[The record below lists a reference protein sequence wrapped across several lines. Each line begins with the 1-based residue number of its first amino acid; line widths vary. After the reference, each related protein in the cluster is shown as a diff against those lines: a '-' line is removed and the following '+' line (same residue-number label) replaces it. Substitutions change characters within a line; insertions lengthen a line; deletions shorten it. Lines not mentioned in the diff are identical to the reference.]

1 MHLTNVGTD
10 KTADEKTAIR
20 KERAGQKNMEKED
33 IKKLVLQAAQGN
45 KAAFGALYEETGRT
59 VYFSCLKLLGDP
71 QLAEDITQETYLT
84 ALQKLGTLAQPEN
97 FSAWVNRIGI
107 NLCKMHFRNNAV
119 PEDNS
124 EEIIEEIPD
133 EGLIPEEYVS
143 NDAKRKI
150 IMNIIDTVLTEEQ
163 RRSVILYYF
172 DMLTVPEIA
181 EVMNCTTG
189 TVTSRLSAARKKIK
203 EAVLIYEENNNDRL
217 HAAVPVFILSKL
229 LNKEA
234 SNTVLPKLTVFTGSA
249 SAVNA
254 VPDSVTS
261 TKTISGGKVMFS
273 TVKAKVIAGVCAAAV
288 VGGGITA
295 AVVLSSNG
303 SKDNDNDD
311 GVVVVTESQK
321 SSESSSAADNK
332 ADTAGNNSDKYWIT
346 GFKGSDPSDTLPQDI
361 FGSKISVP
369 VDLSAIDGGNAA
381 MELYGDD
388 IGKSGDIMSIDKMV
402 GENTNVEITFV
413 SSDESQTK
421 YDLIS
426 GNPFDRD
433 ASVAD
438 ILKENSWSVTIPLEE
453 AVDTSDWEY
462 ESYGSYSNKEDLDKI
477 IDKMG
482 CPTSIYMNSE
492 YDGMDDYKCYT
503 MYWENVDYTIS
514 LTVVETYSNYEE
526 YDVVLDDFSVS
537 DFTYYSKNY
546 PQEEIHEK
554 DGEAVF
560 TSEYTGITT
569 PGESTVNTDEN
580 RVKVYDDLKALDLT
594 SDAALPKDI
603 SVSYKGIDH
612 VFTGTELIDDVRAE
626 MVDTPDDEYDSALCY
641 GKTSSTVD
649 NIIIFD
655 FWLNSDHTLHKIRMS
670 FTTES
675 DCSIFGITKNSTP
688 EEMAAILGTPEVS
701 DRNGKDQF
709 LDWKSDSMSVNAYY
723 YDGVLQSIQAYFES

>member
-1 MHLTNVGTD
+1 
-10 KTADEKTAIR
+10 
-20 KERAGQKNMEKED
+20 MEKDD

-59 VYFSCLKLLGDP
+59 VYFSCRKLLGDP

-97 FSAWVNRIGI
+97 FPAWVNRIGI
-107 NLCKMHFRNNAV
+107 NLCKMHFRNNSA

-150 IMNIIDTVLTEEQ
+150 IMDIIDTVLTEEQ
-163 RRSVILYYF
+163 RQSVILYYF

-249 SAVNA
+249 SAANA

-321 SSESSSAADNK
+321 SSESSSAADK
-332 ADTAGNNSDKYWIT
+332 ADSAGDNSDKYWIT

-369 VDLSAIDGGNAA
+369 VDLSAIDGGNAN
-381 MELYGDD
+381 MEMYGDD
-388 IGKSGDIMSIDKMV
+388 IGRSSDIMSVDKMI
-402 GENTNVEITFV
+402 GENSDVEITFV
-413 SSDESQTK
+413 SSDESHTK
-421 YDLIS
+421 YDLTS
-426 GNPFDRD
+426 PNPFDRD

-594 SDAALPKDI
+594 SDEALPKDI

-641 GKTSSTVD
+641 GKTSSTMD

-723 YDGVLQSIQAYFES
+723 YDGVLQSIQAYFEN

>member
-1 MHLTNVGTD
+1 
-10 KTADEKTAIR
+10 
-20 KERAGQKNMEKED
+20 MEKDD

-97 FSAWVNRIGI
+97 FPAWVNRIGI
-107 NLCKMHFRNNAV
+107 NLCKMHFRNNSA

-150 IMNIIDTVLTEEQ
+150 IMDIIDTVLTEEQ

-249 SAVNA
+249 SAANA

-321 SSESSSAADNK
+321 SSESSSAADK
-332 ADTAGNNSDKYWIT
+332 ADTAGDNSDKYWIT

-580 RVKVYDDLKALDLT
+580 RVKVYDDLKALDLS
-594 SDAALPKDI
+594 SDAVLPKDI
-603 SVSYKGIDH
+603 SVSYKGINH
-612 VFTGTELIDDVRAE
+612 VFTGTELIDDVRKE

-641 GKTSSTVD
+641 GKTSSTMD

>member
-1 MHLTNVGTD
+1 MSGLIKQRT
-10 KTADEKTAIR
+10 R
-20 KERAGQKNMEKED
+20 KRQFGKKEQVKNMEKDD

-97 FSAWVNRIGI
+97 FPAWVNRIGI
-107 NLCKMHFRNNAV
+107 NLCKMHFRNNSA

-150 IMNIIDTVLTEEQ
+150 IMDIIDTVLTEEQ

-172 DMLTVPEIA
+172 DMLTVPDIA

-217 HAAVPVFILSKL
+217 HAVVPVFILSKL

-249 SAVNA
+249 SAANA
-254 VPDSVTS
+254 VPDSVTT
-261 TKTISGGKVMFS
+261 TKTISGGKGMFS

-311 GVVVVTESQK
+311 GVVVVTESQQ
-321 SSESSSAADNK
+321 SSESNSAADNK
-332 ADTAGNNSDKYWIT
+332 ADTAGDNSDKYWIT

-413 SSDESQTK
+413 SSDESHTK

-603 SVSYKGIDH
+603 SVSYKGVDH
-612 VFTGTELIDDVRAE
+612 VFTGTELIDDVRKE

-641 GKTSSTVD
+641 GKTSSTMD

>member
-10 KTADEKTAIR
+10 KADEKTVRHSEEGAE
-20 KERAGQKNMEKED
+20 KTMEKEE
-33 IKKLVLQAAQGN
+33 IITLVLQAAQGN
-45 KAAFGALYEETGRT
+45 RAAFGALYEETGRV
-59 VYFSCLKLLGDP
+59 VYFTCLKLLANA
-71 QLAEDITQETYLT
+71 QLAEDITQETFLT
-84 ALQKLGTLAQPEN
+84 ALQKLGTLTNPEN
-97 FSAWVNRIGI
+97 FQTWVNRIAI
-107 NLCKMHFRNNAV
+107 NLCKMHFRGNTD
-119 PEDNS
+119 PEENS
-124 EEIIEEIPD
+124 EDILEDIPD
-133 EGLIPEEYVS
+133 EDLIPEEYVS

-150 IMNIIDTVLTEEQ
+150 IMDIIDTVLTEEQ
-163 RRSVILYYF
+163 RQSVILYYF

-181 EVMNCTTG
+181 DVMGCTTG

-229 LNKEA
+229 LMKEA
-234 SNTVLPKLTVFTGSA
+234 STTALPKLTVFTSTA
-249 SAVNA
+249 ANA
-254 VPDSVTS
+254 VPDKVTS
-261 TKTISGGKVMFS
+261 TKTISGGKGMFS
-273 TVKAKVIAGVCAAAV
+273 TVKAKVIAGVCAVAV

-295 AVVLSSNG
+295 AVVLSSNSNDDDDIVVSSQKNG
-303 SKDNDNDD
+303 DSTVSKNDETVSNTANDN
-311 GVVVVTESQK
+311 K
-321 SSESSSAADNK
+321 
-332 ADTAGNNSDKYWIT
+332 NSNLYWID
-346 GFKGSDPSDTLPQDI
+346 GFNGGTPSDTLPQDI

-369 VDLSAIDGGNAA
+369 VDLSAIDGGNAN
-381 MELYGDD
+381 MKMYGDD
-388 IGKSGDIMSIDKMV
+388 IGRSSDIMSVDKMI
-402 GENTNVEITFV
+402 GENSDVEITFV
-413 SSDESQTK
+413 SSDESQTN
-421 YDLIS
+421 YDLT
-426 GNPFDRD
+426 GANPFDRD

-438 ILKENSWSVTIPLEE
+438 ILKENSWSITIPLEE
-453 AVDTSDWEY
+453 AVDTSGWEY

-514 LTVVETYSNYEE
+514 LGVVETYSNYEE
-526 YDVVLDDFSVS
+526 YDVVLDYFSVS

-612 VFTGTELIDDVRAE
+612 VFTGIELIDDVRAE

-641 GKTSSTVD
+641 GKTSSTMD

-723 YDGVLQSIQAYFES
+723 YDGVLQSIQAYFEN

>member
-1 MHLTNVGTD
+1 
-10 KTADEKTAIR
+10 
-20 KERAGQKNMEKED
+20 MEKDD

-97 FSAWVNRIGI
+97 FPAWVNRIGI
-107 NLCKMHFRNNAV
+107 NLCKMHFRNNSA

-150 IMNIIDTVLTEEQ
+150 IMDIIDTVLTEEQ
-163 RRSVILYYF
+163 RQSVILYYF

-249 SAVNA
+249 SAANA

-273 TVKAKVIAGVCAAAV
+273 TVKAKVIAGVCAVAV

-321 SSESSSAADNK
+321 SSESSSAADK
-332 ADTAGNNSDKYWIT
+332 ADTAGNNSDKFWIT

-580 RVKVYDDLKALDLT
+580 RVKVYDDLKTLDLS

-603 SVSYKGIDH
+603 SVSYKGVDH

>member
-1 MHLTNVGTD
+1 
-10 KTADEKTAIR
+10 
-20 KERAGQKNMEKED
+20 MEKDD

-59 VYFSCLKLLGDP
+59 VYFSCRKLLGDP

-97 FSAWVNRIGI
+97 FPAWVNRIGI
-107 NLCKMHFRNNAV
+107 NLCKMHFRNNSA

-150 IMNIIDTVLTEEQ
+150 IMDIIDTVLTEEQ
-163 RRSVILYYF
+163 RQSVILYYF

-249 SAVNA
+249 SAANA

-321 SSESSSAADNK
+321 SSESSSAADK
-332 ADTAGNNSDKYWIT
+332 ADTAGDNSDKYWIT

-388 IGKSGDIMSIDKMV
+388 IGRSGDIMSIDKMV

-603 SVSYKGIDH
+603 SVSYKGVDH
-612 VFTGTELIDDVRAE
+612 VFTGTELIDDVRKE

-670 FTTES
+670 FTTER

-723 YDGVLQSIQAYFES
+723 YDGVLQSIQAYFEN

>member
-1 MHLTNVGTD
+1 
-10 KTADEKTAIR
+10 
-20 KERAGQKNMEKED
+20 MEKDD

-97 FSAWVNRIGI
+97 FPAWVNRIGI
-107 NLCKMHFRNNAV
+107 NLCKMHFRNNSA

-150 IMNIIDTVLTEEQ
+150 IMDIIDTVLTEEQ

-217 HAAVPVFILSKL
+217 HAVVPVFILSKL

-249 SAVNA
+249 SAANA
-254 VPDSVTS
+254 VPDSVT
-261 TKTISGGKVMFS
+261 TKKTISGGKVMFS

-321 SSESSSAADNK
+321 SSESSSAADK
-332 ADTAGNNSDKYWIT
+332 ADTAGNNSDKFWIT

-369 VDLSAIDGGNAA
+369 VDLSAIDGGNAN
-381 MELYGDD
+381 MKMYGDD
-388 IGKSGDIMSIDKMV
+388 IGRSSDIMSVDKMI
-402 GENTNVEITFV
+402 GENSDVEITFV

-438 ILKENSWSVTIPLEE
+438 ILKENSWSITIPLEE

-462 ESYGSYSNKEDLDKI
+462 ESYGNYSNKEDLDKI

-482 CPTSIYMNSE
+482 CPTSIYYNSDYE
-492 YDGMDDYKCYT
+492 SLDGYKGYT

-514 LTVVETYSNYEE
+514 LGVVETYGNYEE
-526 YDVVLDDFSVS
+526 YDVVLDYFSAF

-580 RVKVYDDLKALDLT
+580 RVKVYDDLKTLDLT

-603 SVSYKGIDH
+603 SISYKGIDH
-612 VFTGTELIDDVRAE
+612 VFTGNELIDDVRAE

-670 FTTES
+670 FATES

-709 LDWKSDSMSVNAYY
+709 LDWESDSMSVNAYY
-723 YDGVLQSIQAYFES
+723 YDGVLESIQANFES

>member
-1 MHLTNVGTD
+1 
-10 KTADEKTAIR
+10 
-20 KERAGQKNMEKED
+20 MEKDD

-97 FSAWVNRIGI
+97 FPAWVNRIGI
-107 NLCKMHFRNNAV
+107 NLCKMHFRNNSA

-150 IMNIIDTVLTEEQ
+150 IMDIIDTVLTEEQ

-217 HAAVPVFILSKL
+217 HAVVPVFILSKL

-249 SAVNA
+249 SAANA
-254 VPDSVTS
+254 VSDSVTS
-261 TKTISGGKVMFS
+261 TKTISGGKGMFS

-321 SSESSSAADNK
+321 SSESSSAADK
-332 ADTAGNNSDKYWIT
+332 ADTAGDNSDKYWIT

-369 VDLSAIDGGNAA
+369 VDLSAIDGGNAN
-381 MELYGDD
+381 MEMYGDG
-388 IGKSGDIMSIDKMV
+388 IGRSSDIMSVDKMI
-402 GENTNVEITFV
+402 GENSDVEITFV

-594 SDAALPKDI
+594 SDAVLPKNM
-603 SVSYKGIDH
+603 SVSYKGVDH

-723 YDGVLQSIQAYFES
+723 YDGVLQSIQAYFEN

>member
-1 MHLTNVGTD
+1 
-10 KTADEKTAIR
+10 
-20 KERAGQKNMEKED
+20 MEKED

-97 FSAWVNRIGI
+97 FPAWVNRIGI
-107 NLCKMHFRNNAV
+107 NLCKMHFRNNAA

-124 EEIIEEIPD
+124 EEILEEIPD

-150 IMNIIDTVLTEEQ
+150 IMDIIDTVLTEEQ

-172 DMLTVPEIA
+172 DMLRVPEIA

-413 SSDESQTK
+413 SSDESHTN
-421 YDLIS
+421 YDLT
-426 GNPFDRD
+426 GANPFDRD

-580 RVKVYDDLKALDLT
+580 RVKVYDDLKTLDLT

-603 SVSYKGIDH
+603 SISYKGIDH
-612 VFTGTELIDDVRAE
+612 VFTGNELIDDVRAE

-670 FTTES
+670 FTTDS

-723 YDGVLQSIQAYFES
+723 YDGVLQSIQAYFEN

>member
-1 MHLTNVGTD
+1 
-10 KTADEKTAIR
+10 
-20 KERAGQKNMEKED
+20 MEKDD

-97 FSAWVNRIGI
+97 FPAWVNRIGI
-107 NLCKMHFRNNAV
+107 NLCKMHFRNNAA

-150 IMNIIDTVLTEEQ
+150 IMDIIDTVLTEEQ

-249 SAVNA
+249 SAANA

-321 SSESSSAADNK
+321 SSESSSAADK
-332 ADTAGNNSDKYWIT
+332 ADTAGNNSDKFWIT

-402 GENTNVEITFV
+402 DENTNVEITFV

-580 RVKVYDDLKALDLT
+580 RVKVYDDLKALDLS
-594 SDAALPKDI
+594 SDAVLPKDI
-603 SVSYKGIDH
+603 SVSYKGINH
-612 VFTGTELIDDVRAE
+612 VFTGTELIDDVRKE

-641 GKTSSTVD
+641 GKTSSTMD

-723 YDGVLQSIQAYFES
+723 YDGVLQSIQAYFEN

>member
-1 MHLTNVGTD
+1 
-10 KTADEKTAIR
+10 
-20 KERAGQKNMEKED
+20 MEKDD

-97 FSAWVNRIGI
+97 FPAWVNRIGI
-107 NLCKMHFRNNAV
+107 NLCKMHFRNNSA

-150 IMNIIDTVLTEEQ
+150 IMDIIDTVLTEEQ
-163 RRSVILYYF
+163 RQSVILYYF

-249 SAVNA
+249 SAANA

-303 SKDNDNDD
+303 SKDNDNND

-321 SSESSSAADNK
+321 SSESSSAADK
-332 ADTAGNNSDKYWIT
+332 ADSAGNNSDKYWIT

-369 VDLSAIDGGNAA
+369 VDLSAIDGGNAN
-381 MELYGDD
+381 MVMYGDG
-388 IGKSGDIMSIDKMV
+388 IGRSSDIMSVDKMI
-402 GENTNVEITFV
+402 GENSDVEITFV

-594 SDAALPKDI
+594 SDAVLPKNM
-603 SVSYKGIDH
+603 SVSYKGVDH

-723 YDGVLQSIQAYFES
+723 YDGVLQSIQAYFEN

>member
-1 MHLTNVGTD
+1 
-10 KTADEKTAIR
+10 
-20 KERAGQKNMEKED
+20 MEKDD

-97 FSAWVNRIGI
+97 FPAWVNRIGI
-107 NLCKMHFRNNAV
+107 NLCKMHFRNNSA

-150 IMNIIDTVLTEEQ
+150 IMDIIDTVLTEEQ

-249 SAVNA
+249 SAANA

-273 TVKAKVIAGVCAAAV
+273 TVKAKVIAGVCAVAV

-321 SSESSSAADNK
+321 SSESSSAADK

-482 CPTSIYMNSE
+482 CPTSIYYNSDYE
-492 YDGMDDYKCYT
+492 SLDGYKGYT

-514 LTVVETYSNYEE
+514 LGVVETYSNYEE
-526 YDVVLDDFSVS
+526 YDVVLDYFSAS

-554 DGEAVF
+554 DGEDVF

-580 RVKVYDDLKALDLT
+580 RVKVYDDLKALDLS

-612 VFTGTELIDDVRAE
+612 VFTGNELIDDVRAE
-626 MVDTPDDEYDSALCY
+626 MADTPDDEYDSALCY

-723 YDGVLQSIQAYFES
+723 YDGVLQSIQAYFEN

>member
-1 MHLTNVGTD
+1 
-10 KTADEKTAIR
+10 
-20 KERAGQKNMEKED
+20 MEKDD

-97 FSAWVNRIGI
+97 FPAWVNRIGI
-107 NLCKMHFRNNAV
+107 NLCKMHFRNNAA

-150 IMNIIDTVLTEEQ
+150 IMDIIDTVLTEEQ
-163 RRSVILYYF
+163 RQSVILYYF

-249 SAVNA
+249 SAANA

-261 TKTISGGKVMFS
+261 TKTISGGKGMFS

-321 SSESSSAADNK
+321 SSESSSAADK
-332 ADTAGNNSDKYWIT
+332 ADTAGNNSDKFWIT

-580 RVKVYDDLKALDLT
+580 RVKVYDDLKALDLS

-603 SVSYKGIDH
+603 SVSYKGVDH
-612 VFTGTELIDDVRAE
+612 VFTGTELIDDVRKE

>member
-1 MHLTNVGTD
+1 
-10 KTADEKTAIR
+10 
-20 KERAGQKNMEKED
+20 MEKDD

-45 KAAFGALYEETGRT
+45 TAAFGALYEETGRT

-97 FSAWVNRIGI
+97 FPAWVNRIGI
-107 NLCKMHFRNNAV
+107 NLCKMHFRNNSA

-150 IMNIIDTVLTEEQ
+150 IMDIIDTVLTEEQ

-249 SAVNA
+249 SAANA

-273 TVKAKVIAGVCAAAV
+273 TVKAKVIAGVCAVAV

-321 SSESSSAADNK
+321 SSESSSAADK

-482 CPTSIYMNSE
+482 CPTSIYYNSDYE
-492 YDGMDDYKCYT
+492 SLDGYKGYT

-514 LTVVETYSNYEE
+514 LGVVETYSNYEE
-526 YDVVLDDFSVS
+526 YDVVLDYFSAS

-554 DGEAVF
+554 DGEDVF

-580 RVKVYDDLKALDLT
+580 RVKVYDDLKALDLS

-612 VFTGTELIDDVRAE
+612 VFTGNELIDDVRAE
-626 MVDTPDDEYDSALCY
+626 MADTPDDEYDSALCY

-723 YDGVLQSIQAYFES
+723 YDGVLQSIQAYFEN

>member
-1 MHLTNVGTD
+1 
-10 KTADEKTAIR
+10 
-20 KERAGQKNMEKED
+20 MEKDD

-97 FSAWVNRIGI
+97 FPAWVNRIGI
-107 NLCKMHFRNNAV
+107 NLCKMHFRNNSA

-143 NDAKRKI
+143 NDVKRKI
-150 IMNIIDTVLTEEQ
+150 IMDIIDTVLTEEQ

-249 SAVNA
+249 SAANA
-254 VPDSVTS
+254 VSDSVTS

-273 TVKAKVIAGVCAAAV
+273 TVKAKVIAGVCAVAV

-321 SSESSSAADNK
+321 SSESSSAADK
-332 ADTAGNNSDKYWIT
+332 ADSAGNNSDKYWIT

-438 ILKENSWSVTIPLEE
+438 ILKENGWSITIPLEE

-612 VFTGTELIDDVRAE
+612 VFTGNELIDDVRAE

-641 GKTSSTVD
+641 GKTSSTMD

>member
-1 MHLTNVGTD
+1 
-10 KTADEKTAIR
+10 
-20 KERAGQKNMEKED
+20 MEKDD

-71 QLAEDITQETYLT
+71 QLAEDITQETYLK
-84 ALQKLGTLAQPEN
+84 ALQKLGTLTQPEN
-97 FSAWVNRIGI
+97 FPAWVNRIGI
-107 NLCKMHFRNNAV
+107 NLCKMHFRNNSA

-150 IMNIIDTVLTEEQ
+150 IMDIIDTVLTEEQ
-163 RRSVILYYF
+163 RQSVILYYF

-217 HAAVPVFILSKL
+217 HAVVPVFILSKL

-249 SAVNA
+249 SAANA
-254 VPDSVTS
+254 VPDSVT
-261 TKTISGGKVMFS
+261 TKKTISGGKGMFS

-321 SSESSSAADNK
+321 SSESSSAADK
-332 ADTAGNNSDKYWIT
+332 ADTAGNNSDKFWIT

-482 CPTSIYMNSE
+482 CPTSIYMNSG

-569 PGESTVNTDEN
+569 PDESTVNTDEN
-580 RVKVYDDLKALDLT
+580 KVKVYDDLKALDLS
-594 SDAALPKDI
+594 SDAVLPKDI
-603 SVSYKGIDH
+603 SVSYKGINH
-612 VFTGTELIDDVRAE
+612 VFTGTELIDDVRKE

-641 GKTSSTVD
+641 GKTSSTMD

>member
-1 MHLTNVGTD
+1 
-10 KTADEKTAIR
+10 
-20 KERAGQKNMEKED
+20 MEKDD

-84 ALQKLGTLAQPEN
+84 ALQKLDTLAQPEN
-97 FSAWVNRIGI
+97 FPAWVNRIGI
-107 NLCKMHFRNNAV
+107 NLCKMHFRNNAA

-150 IMNIIDTVLTEEQ
+150 IMDIIDTVLTEEQ

-217 HAAVPVFILSKL
+217 HAVVPVFILSKL

-249 SAVNA
+249 SAANA

-261 TKTISGGKVMFS
+261 TKTISGGKGMFS

-303 SKDNDNDD
+303 SKDNDKDD

-321 SSESSSAADNK
+321 SSESSSAADK
-332 ADTAGNNSDKYWIT
+332 ADTAGDNSDKYWIT

-402 GENTNVEITFV
+402 GENTDVEITFV

-492 YDGMDDYKCYT
+492 YDGMDNYKCYT

-580 RVKVYDDLKALDLT
+580 RVKVYDDLKTLDLT

-612 VFTGTELIDDVRAE
+612 VFTGTELIDDVRKE

-641 GKTSSTVD
+641 GKTSSTMD

>member
-1 MHLTNVGTD
+1 MSGLIKQRT
-10 KTADEKTAIR
+10 R
-20 KERAGQKNMEKED
+20 KRQFGKKEQVKNMEKDD
-33 IKKLVLQAAQGN
+33 IKKLVLQTAQGN

-84 ALQKLGTLAQPEN
+84 ALQKLDTLAQPEN
-97 FSAWVNRIGI
+97 FPAWVNRIGI
-107 NLCKMHFRNNAV
+107 NLCKMHFRNNSA
-119 PEDNS
+119 PDDNS

-150 IMNIIDTVLTEEQ
+150 IMDIIDTVLTEEQ

-217 HAAVPVFILSKL
+217 HAVVPVFILSKL

-249 SAVNA
+249 SAANA

-261 TKTISGGKVMFS
+261 TKTISGGKGMFS
-273 TVKAKVIAGVCAAAV
+273 TVKAKVIAGVCAVAV

-332 ADTAGNNSDKYWIT
+332 ADTAGDNSDKYWIT

-492 YDGMDDYKCYT
+492 YDGMDNYKCYT

-514 LTVVETYSNYEE
+514 LTVVETYNNYEE

-612 VFTGTELIDDVRAE
+612 VFTGNELIDDVRKE

-641 GKTSSTVD
+641 GKTSSTMD

-723 YDGVLQSIQAYFES
+723 YDGVLQSIQAYFEN

>member
-1 MHLTNVGTD
+1 
-10 KTADEKTAIR
+10 
-20 KERAGQKNMEKED
+20 MEKDD

-97 FSAWVNRIGI
+97 FPAWVNRIGI
-107 NLCKMHFRNNAV
+107 NLCKMHFRNNSA

-150 IMNIIDTVLTEEQ
+150 IMDIIDTVLTEEQ

-249 SAVNA
+249 SAANA

-321 SSESSSAADNK
+321 SSESSSAADK
-332 ADTAGNNSDKYWIT
+332 ADTAGNNSDKFWIT

-580 RVKVYDDLKALDLT
+580 RVKVYDDLKALDLS
-594 SDAALPKDI
+594 SDAVLPKDI

-612 VFTGTELIDDVRAE
+612 VFTGTELIDDVRKE

-641 GKTSSTVD
+641 GKTSSTMD

-701 DRNGKDQF
+701 ERNGKDQF

>member
-1 MHLTNVGTD
+1 
-10 KTADEKTAIR
+10 
-20 KERAGQKNMEKED
+20 MEKDD

-97 FSAWVNRIGI
+97 FPAWVNRIGI
-107 NLCKMHFRNNAV
+107 NLCKMHFRNNSA

-150 IMNIIDTVLTEEQ
+150 IMDIIDTVLTEEQ

-217 HAAVPVFILSKL
+217 HAVVPVFILSKL

-249 SAVNA
+249 SAANA

-332 ADTAGNNSDKYWIT
+332 ADTAGNNSDKFWIT

-402 GENTNVEITFV
+402 GENSDVEITFV
-413 SSDESQTK
+413 SSDESHTK
-421 YDLIS
+421 YDLT
-426 GNPFDRD
+426 GANPFDRD

-438 ILKENSWSVTIPLEE
+438 ILKENSWSITIPLEE
-453 AVDTSDWEY
+453 AVDTSGWEY

-492 YDGMDDYKCYT
+492 YDGMENYKCYT

-569 PGESTVNTDEN
+569 PGESTVNTEEN

-603 SVSYKGIDH
+603 SVSYKGVDH
-612 VFTGTELIDDVRAE
+612 VFTGTELIDDVRKE

-641 GKTSSTVD
+641 GKTSSTMD

-723 YDGVLQSIQAYFES
+723 YDGVLQSIQAYFEN

>member
-1 MHLTNVGTD
+1 
-10 KTADEKTAIR
+10 
-20 KERAGQKNMEKED
+20 MEKDD

-97 FSAWVNRIGI
+97 FPAWVNRIGI
-107 NLCKMHFRNNAV
+107 NLCKMHFRNNSA

-150 IMNIIDTVLTEEQ
+150 IMDIIDTVLTEEQ

-249 SAVNA
+249 SAANA

-321 SSESSSAADNK
+321 SSESSSAADK
-332 ADTAGNNSDKYWIT
+332 ADSAGDNSDKYWIT

-369 VDLSAIDGGNAA
+369 VDLSAIDGGNAN
-381 MELYGDD
+381 MEMYGDD
-388 IGKSGDIMSIDKMV
+388 IGRSSDIMSIDKMV

-569 PGESTVNTDEN
+569 PGESTVNTEEN

-612 VFTGTELIDDVRAE
+612 VFTGNELIDDVRAE

-641 GKTSSTVD
+641 GKTSSTMD

-670 FTTES
+670 FATES

-688 EEMAAILGTPEVS
+688 EEMTAILGTPEVS

-723 YDGVLQSIQAYFES
+723 YDGVLQSIQAYFEN

>member
-1 MHLTNVGTD
+1 
-10 KTADEKTAIR
+10 
-20 KERAGQKNMEKED
+20 MEKDD

-97 FSAWVNRIGI
+97 FPAWVNRIGI
-107 NLCKMHFRNNAV
+107 NLCKMHFRNNSA

-150 IMNIIDTVLTEEQ
+150 IMDIIDTVLTEEQ

-249 SAVNA
+249 SAANA

-321 SSESSSAADNK
+321 SSESSSVADK
-332 ADTAGNNSDKYWIT
+332 ADTAGNNSDKFWIT

-492 YDGMDDYKCYT
+492 YDGMDNYKCYT

-514 LTVVETYSNYEE
+514 LTVVETYNNYEE

-612 VFTGTELIDDVRAE
+612 VFTGNELIDDVRKE

-641 GKTSSTVD
+641 GKTSSTMD

-723 YDGVLQSIQAYFES
+723 YDGVLQSIQAYFEN

>member
-1 MHLTNVGTD
+1 
-10 KTADEKTAIR
+10 
-20 KERAGQKNMEKED
+20 MEKDD

-84 ALQKLGTLAQPEN
+84 ALQKLDTLAQPEN
-97 FSAWVNRIGI
+97 FPAWVNRIGI
-107 NLCKMHFRNNAV
+107 NLCKMHFRNNAA

-124 EEIIEEIPD
+124 EEIIEDIPD

-150 IMNIIDTVLTEEQ
+150 IMDIIDTVLTEEQ

-217 HAAVPVFILSKL
+217 HAVVPVFILSKL

-249 SAVNA
+249 SAANA

-321 SSESSSAADNK
+321 SSESSSAADK
-332 ADTAGNNSDKYWIT
+332 ADSAGNNSDKFWIT

-580 RVKVYDDLKALDLT
+580 RVKVYDDLKTLDLT

-603 SVSYKGIDH
+603 SVSYKGVDH

-723 YDGVLQSIQAYFES
+723 YDGVLQSIQAYFEN

>member
-1 MHLTNVGTD
+1 
-10 KTADEKTAIR
+10 
-20 KERAGQKNMEKED
+20 MEKDD

-97 FSAWVNRIGI
+97 FPAWVNRIGI
-107 NLCKMHFRNNAV
+107 NLCKMHFRNNSA

-150 IMNIIDTVLTEEQ
+150 IMDIIDTVLTEEQ
-163 RRSVILYYF
+163 RQSVILYYF

-249 SAVNA
+249 SAANA

-321 SSESSSAADNK
+321 SSESSSAADK
-332 ADTAGNNSDKYWIT
+332 ADTAGNNSDKFWIT

-580 RVKVYDDLKALDLT
+580 RVKVYDDLKALDLS
-594 SDAALPKDI
+594 SDAVLPKDI
-603 SVSYKGIDH
+603 SVSYKGINH
-612 VFTGTELIDDVRAE
+612 VFTGTELIDDVRKE

-641 GKTSSTVD
+641 GKTSSTMD

>member
-1 MHLTNVGTD
+1 
-10 KTADEKTAIR
+10 
-20 KERAGQKNMEKED
+20 MEKDD

-97 FSAWVNRIGI
+97 FPAWVNRIGI
-107 NLCKMHFRNNAV
+107 NLCKMHFRNNSA

-150 IMNIIDTVLTEEQ
+150 IMDIIDTVLTEEQ

-249 SAVNA
+249 SAANA
-254 VPDSVTS
+254 VPDSVTT
-261 TKTISGGKVMFS
+261 TKTISGGKGMFS

-295 AVVLSSNG
+295 AVVLSSHG

-321 SSESSSAADNK
+321 SSESSSAADK
-332 ADTAGNNSDKYWIT
+332 ADTAGDNSDKYWIT

-580 RVKVYDDLKALDLT
+580 RVKVYDDLKALDLS
-594 SDAALPKDI
+594 SDAVLPKDI

-641 GKTSSTVD
+641 GKTSSTID

-723 YDGVLQSIQAYFES
+723 YDGVLQSIQAYFEN

>member
-1 MHLTNVGTD
+1 
-10 KTADEKTAIR
+10 
-20 KERAGQKNMEKED
+20 MEKDD

-97 FSAWVNRIGI
+97 FPAWVNRIGI
-107 NLCKMHFRNNAV
+107 NLCKMHFRNNSA

-150 IMNIIDTVLTEEQ
+150 IMDIIDTVLTEEQ

-249 SAVNA
+249 SAANA

-332 ADTAGNNSDKYWIT
+332 ADTAGDNSDKYWIT

-369 VDLSAIDGGNAA
+369 VDLSAIDGGNAN

-612 VFTGTELIDDVRAE
+612 VFTGNELIDDVRKE

-641 GKTSSTVD
+641 GKTSSTMD

-723 YDGVLQSIQAYFES
+723 YDGVLQSIQAYFEN

>member
-1 MHLTNVGTD
+1 
-10 KTADEKTAIR
+10 
-20 KERAGQKNMEKED
+20 MEKDD

-45 KAAFGALYEETGRT
+45 RAAFGALYEETGKV
-59 VYFSCLKLLGDP
+59 VYFTCLKLLANA
-71 QLAEDITQETYLT
+71 QLAEDITQETFLT
-84 ALQKLGTLAQPEN
+84 ALQKLGTLTNPEN
-97 FSAWVNRIGI
+97 FQTWVNRIAI
-107 NLCKMHFRNNAV
+107 NLCKMHFRGNTD
-119 PEDNS
+119 PEENS
-124 EEIIEEIPD
+124 EDILEDIPD
-133 EGLIPEEYVS
+133 EDLIPEEYVS

-150 IMNIIDTVLTEEQ
+150 IMDIIDTVLTEEQ
-163 RRSVILYYF
+163 RQSVILYYF

-181 EVMNCTTG
+181 DVMGCTTG

-229 LNKEA
+229 LMKEA
-234 SNTVLPKLTVFTGSA
+234 STTALPKLTVFTSTA
-249 SAVNA
+249 ANA
-254 VPDSVTS
+254 VPDKVTS
-261 TKTISGGKVMFS
+261 TKTISGGKGMFS
-273 TVKAKVIAGVCAAAV
+273 TVKAKVIAGVCAVAV

-321 SSESSSAADNK
+321 SSESSSAADK
-332 ADTAGNNSDKYWIT
+332 ADSAGDNSDKYWIT

-369 VDLSAIDGGNAA
+369 VDLSAIDGGNAN
-381 MELYGDD
+381 MEMYGDD
-388 IGKSGDIMSIDKMV
+388 IGRSSDIMSVDKMI
-402 GENTNVEITFV
+402 GENSDVEITFV
-413 SSDESQTK
+413 SSDESHTK
-421 YDLIS
+421 YDLTS
-426 GNPFDRD
+426 PNPFDRD

-438 ILKENSWSVTIPLEE
+438 ILKENSWSITIPLEE

-641 GKTSSTVD
+641 GKTSSTMD

-723 YDGVLQSIQAYFES
+723 YDGVLQSIQAYFEN

>member
-1 MHLTNVGTD
+1 
-10 KTADEKTAIR
+10 
-20 KERAGQKNMEKED
+20 MEKD
-33 IKKLVLQAAQGN
+33 GIKKLVLQAAQGN

-97 FSAWVNRIGI
+97 FPAWVNRIGI
-107 NLCKMHFRNNAV
+107 NLCKMHFRNNSA

-150 IMNIIDTVLTEEQ
+150 IMDIIDTVLTEEQ
-163 RRSVILYYF
+163 RQSVILYYF

-217 HAAVPVFILSKL
+217 HAVVPVFILSKL

-249 SAVNA
+249 SAANA

-261 TKTISGGKVMFS
+261 TKTISGGKGMFS

-295 AVVLSSNG
+295 AIVLSSNG

-332 ADTAGNNSDKYWIT
+332 ADTAGDNSDKYWIT

-580 RVKVYDDLKALDLT
+580 RVKVYDDLKTLDLT

-603 SVSYKGIDH
+603 SISYKGVDH
-612 VFTGTELIDDVRAE
+612 VFTGTELIDDVRKE

-641 GKTSSTVD
+641 GKTSSTMD

-709 LDWKSDSMSVNAYY
+709 LDWESDSMSVNAYY
-723 YDGVLQSIQAYFES
+723 YDGVLQSIQAYFEN

>member
-1 MHLTNVGTD
+1 
-10 KTADEKTAIR
+10 
-20 KERAGQKNMEKED
+20 MEKDD

-97 FSAWVNRIGI
+97 FPAWVNRIGI
-107 NLCKMHFRNNAV
+107 NLCKMHFRNNSA

-150 IMNIIDTVLTEEQ
+150 ILDIIDTVLTEEH

-249 SAVNA
+249 SAANA

-273 TVKAKVIAGVCAAAV
+273 TVKAKAIAGVCAVAV

-321 SSESSSAADNK
+321 SSESSSAADK
-332 ADTAGNNSDKYWIT
+332 ADTAGNNSDKFWIT

-438 ILKENSWSVTIPLEE
+438 ILKENSWSITIPLEE

-580 RVKVYDDLKALDLT
+580 RVKVYDDLKALDLS
-594 SDAALPKDI
+594 SDAVLPKDI

-612 VFTGTELIDDVRAE
+612 VFTGNELIDDVRAE

-641 GKTSSTVD
+641 GKTSSTID

-670 FTTES
+670 FATES

-723 YDGVLQSIQAYFES
+723 YDGVLQSIQAYFEN

>member
-1 MHLTNVGTD
+1 
-10 KTADEKTAIR
+10 
-20 KERAGQKNMEKED
+20 MEKDD

-97 FSAWVNRIGI
+97 FPAWVNRIGI
-107 NLCKMHFRNNAV
+107 NLCKMHFRNNSA

-150 IMNIIDTVLTEEQ
+150 IMDIIDTVLTEEQ

-217 HAAVPVFILSKL
+217 HAVVPVFILSKL

-249 SAVNA
+249 SAANA

-580 RVKVYDDLKALDLT
+580 RVKVYDDLKTLDLT

-641 GKTSSTVD
+641 GKTSSTMD

>member
-1 MHLTNVGTD
+1 
-10 KTADEKTAIR
+10 
-20 KERAGQKNMEKED
+20 MEKEE
-33 IKKLVLQAAQGN
+33 IKTLVLQAAQGN
-45 KAAFGALYEETGRT
+45 RAAFGALYEETGRV
-59 VYFSCLKLLGDP
+59 VYFTCLKLLANA
-71 QLAEDITQETYLT
+71 QLAEDITQETFLT
-84 ALQKLGTLAQPEN
+84 ALQKLGTLTNPEN
-97 FSAWVNRIGI
+97 FQTWVNRIAI
-107 NLCKMHFRNNAV
+107 NLCKMHFRGNTD
-119 PEDNS
+119 PEENS
-124 EEIIEEIPD
+124 EDILEDIPD
-133 EGLIPEEYVS
+133 EDLIPEEYVS

-150 IMNIIDTVLTEEQ
+150 IMDIIDTVLTEEQ
-163 RRSVILYYF
+163 RQSVILYYF

-181 EVMNCTTG
+181 DVMGCTTG

-229 LNKEA
+229 LMKEA
-234 SNTVLPKLTVFTGSA
+234 STTALPKLTVFTSTA
-249 SAVNA
+249 ANA
-254 VPDSVTS
+254 VPDKVTS
-261 TKTISGGKVMFS
+261 TKTISGGKGMFS
-273 TVKAKVIAGVCAAAV
+273 TVKAKVIAGVCAVAV

-295 AVVLSSNG
+295 AVVLNSNSSKNN
-303 SKDNDNDD
+303 DDNDD
-311 GVVVVTESQK
+311 SVVVVTESQK
-321 SSESSSAADNK
+321 SSESSSSVNT
-332 ADTAGNNSDKYWIT
+332 ADTTGDNSDKYWIT

-603 SVSYKGIDH
+603 SVSYKGVDH
-612 VFTGTELIDDVRAE
+612 VFTGTELIDDVRKE

-723 YDGVLQSIQAYFES
+723 YDGVLQSIQAYFEN

>member
-1 MHLTNVGTD
+1 
-10 KTADEKTAIR
+10 
-20 KERAGQKNMEKED
+20 MEKED

-97 FSAWVNRIGI
+97 FPAWVNRIGI
-107 NLCKMHFRNNAV
+107 NLCKMHFRNNAA

-150 IMNIIDTVLTEEQ
+150 IMDIIDTVLTEEQ

-217 HAAVPVFILSKL
+217 HGVVPVFILSKL

-249 SAVNA
+249 ANA

-261 TKTISGGKVMFS
+261 TKTISGGKGMFS
-273 TVKAKVIAGVCAAAV
+273 TVKAKVIAGVCAVAV

-321 SSESSSAADNK
+321 SSESSSAADK
-332 ADTAGNNSDKYWIT
+332 ADTAGDNSDKYWIT

-388 IGKSGDIMSIDKMV
+388 IGRSGDIMSIDKMV

-580 RVKVYDDLKALDLT
+580 RVKVYDDLKTLDLT

-612 VFTGTELIDDVRAE
+612 VFTGNELIDDVREE

-723 YDGVLQSIQAYFES
+723 YDGVLQSIQAYFEN

>member
-1 MHLTNVGTD
+1 M
-10 KTADEKTAIR
+10 
-20 KERAGQKNMEKED
+20 
-33 IKKLVLQAAQGN
+33 
-45 KAAFGALYEETGRT
+45 
-59 VYFSCLKLLGDP
+59 
-71 QLAEDITQETYLT
+71 
-84 ALQKLGTLAQPEN
+84 
-97 FSAWVNRIGI
+97 
-107 NLCKMHFRNNAV
+107 
-119 PEDNS
+119 
-124 EEIIEEIPD
+124 
-133 EGLIPEEYVS
+133 
-143 NDAKRKI
+143 
-150 IMNIIDTVLTEEQ
+150 
-163 RRSVILYYF
+163 
-172 DMLTVPEIA
+172 
-181 EVMNCTTG
+181 
-189 TVTSRLSAARKKIK
+189 
-203 EAVLIYEENNNDRL
+203 
-217 HAAVPVFILSKL
+217 
-229 LNKEA
+229 
-234 SNTVLPKLTVFTGSA
+234 
-249 SAVNA
+249 
-254 VPDSVTS
+254 
-261 TKTISGGKVMFS
+261 
-273 TVKAKVIAGVCAAAV
+273 AV

-295 AVVLSSNG
+295 AVVLSSNNSDDDDNNDIVVASSQNDSTA
-303 SKDNDNDD
+303 SKGDKTISDTAD
-311 GVVVVTESQK
+311 
-321 SSESSSAADNK
+321 DNK
-332 ADTAGNNSDKYWIT
+332 DSDLYWIDSFQGGT
-346 GFKGSDPSDTLPQDI
+346 PSDTLPQDI

-369 VDLSAIDGGNAA
+369 VDLSAIDGGNAN
-381 MELYGDD
+381 MEMYGDD
-388 IGKSGDIMSIDKMV
+388 IGRSSDIMSVDKMI
-402 GENTNVEITFV
+402 GENSDVEITFV
-413 SSDESQTK
+413 SSDESHTN
-421 YDLIS
+421 YDLT
-426 GNPFDRD
+426 GANPFDRD

-438 ILKENSWSVTIPLEE
+438 ILKENSWSITIPLEE
-453 AVDTSDWEY
+453 AVDTSGWEY
-462 ESYGSYSNKEDLDKI
+462 ESYGCYSNKKDLDKI

-482 CPTSIYMNSE
+482 CPTSIYYNSDYE
-492 YDGMDDYKCYT
+492 SLDGYKGYT

-514 LTVVETYSNYEE
+514 LGVVETYSNYEE
-526 YDVVLDDFSVS
+526 YDVVLDYFSAS

-612 VFTGTELIDDVRAE
+612 VFTGNELIDDVREE

-723 YDGVLQSIQAYFES
+723 YDGVLQSIQAYFEN

>member
-1 MHLTNVGTD
+1 
-10 KTADEKTAIR
+10 
-20 KERAGQKNMEKED
+20 MEKDD

-97 FSAWVNRIGI
+97 FPAWVNRIGI
-107 NLCKMHFRNNAV
+107 NLCKMHFRNNSA

-150 IMNIIDTVLTEEQ
+150 IMDIIDTVLTEEQ
-163 RRSVILYYF
+163 RQSVILYYF

-249 SAVNA
+249 SAANA

-273 TVKAKVIAGVCAAAV
+273 TVKAKVIAGVCAVAV

-580 RVKVYDDLKALDLT
+580 RVKVYDDLKALDLS

-603 SVSYKGIDH
+603 SVSYKGVDH
-612 VFTGTELIDDVRAE
+612 VFTGTELIDDVRKE

>member
-1 MHLTNVGTD
+1 
-10 KTADEKTAIR
+10 
-20 KERAGQKNMEKED
+20 MEKDD

-97 FSAWVNRIGI
+97 FPAWVNRIGI
-107 NLCKMHFRNNAV
+107 NLCKMHFRNNSA

-150 IMNIIDTVLTEEQ
+150 IMDIIDTVLTEEQ
-163 RRSVILYYF
+163 RQSVILYYF

-217 HAAVPVFILSKL
+217 HAVVPVFILSKL

-249 SAVNA
+249 SAANA
-254 VPDSVTS
+254 VPDSVTT
-261 TKTISGGKVMFS
+261 TKTISGGKGMFS

-321 SSESSSAADNK
+321 SSESSSAADK
-332 ADTAGNNSDKYWIT
+332 ADTAGNNSDKFWIT

-580 RVKVYDDLKALDLT
+580 RVKVYDDLKTLDLT

-723 YDGVLQSIQAYFES
+723 YDGVLQSIQAYFEN